1 MEPAVAP
8 SPEVRYLSADD
19 LRVAASLLLQAY
31 RDDPFF
37 RSVFPADNYE
47 QRLRAAIR
55 EELHELWQREQ
66 IFVGLELEGALVG
79 VASLLDGAYPLGQER
94 FWNWR
99 LKMALGTGWSGARQW
114 MAREQEIL
122 ERLDFDRTHLLQFVA
137 VAPAYRRRGYGAQLL
152 SSVIALERE
161 RHINGLATMIYWPT
175 LKPLFESLGF
185 NPIAELNV
193 GQVTGSLYQA
203 DLR

>member
-37 RSVFPADNYE
+37 RSVFPPENYE

-66 IFVGLELEGALVG
+66 VFIGLELDGTLVG
-79 VASLLDGAYPLGQER
+79 VASLLDGGYPLGQSR

-122 ERLDFDRTHLLQFVA
+122 ESLDLEQTHLLQFVA
-137 VAPAYRRRGYGAQLL
+137 VAPAYRRRGLGTQLL
-152 SSVIALERE
+152 RSVIELERE
-161 RHINGLATMIYWPT
+161 RQVDGLATMIYWPT
-175 LKPLFESLGF
+175 LTPMFACLGF
-185 NPIAELNV
+185 KPMAQLHV
-193 GQVTGSLYQA
+193 GEVAGSLHRI
-203 DLR
+203 DFK